1 MTVYFIE
8 KTYLTALKFAL
19 IIVIRIVLCKIFYKV
34 RLVRPTLCVCARAHA
49 YLLISLVL
57 IW

>member
-34 RLVRPTLCVCARAHA
+34 RLVRPTLCVCVRVRAPTSWLA
-49 YLLISLVL
+49 
-57 IW
+57 